1 MAYPKLS
8 FIGTSFTSNHESTLN
23 SKNQPVIKQDLKKAK
38 LIQVPMI
45 YIDAF
50 ENIKSEGYTSLSFSS
65 YLIEALKEKIICD
78 ASRLE
83 P

>member
-1 MAYPKLS
+1 MTYPKLS
-8 FIGTSFTSNHESTLN
+8 FTGTSFSSNHESTIN
-23 SKNQPVIKQDLKKAK
+23 SKPAPIAKQDLKKAK

-50 ENIKSEGYTSLSFSS
+50 ENIKNEGYTSLSFSS

-78 ASRLE
+78 VSRLDS
-83 P
+83 